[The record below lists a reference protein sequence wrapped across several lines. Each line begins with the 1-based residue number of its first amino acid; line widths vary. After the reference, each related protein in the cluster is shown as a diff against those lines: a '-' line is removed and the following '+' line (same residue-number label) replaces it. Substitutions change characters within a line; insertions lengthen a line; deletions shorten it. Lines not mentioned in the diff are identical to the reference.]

1 MITESFPRRLVFRGA
16 LVFTQELEEGERQ
29 QGALQVKGI
38 LGAKAKEGEEAALC
52 PRRASTS
59 AFGEEEGG
67 SRAA

>member
-1 MITESFPRRLVFRGA
+1 M
-16 LVFTQELEEGERQ
+16 FTQELEEGERQ